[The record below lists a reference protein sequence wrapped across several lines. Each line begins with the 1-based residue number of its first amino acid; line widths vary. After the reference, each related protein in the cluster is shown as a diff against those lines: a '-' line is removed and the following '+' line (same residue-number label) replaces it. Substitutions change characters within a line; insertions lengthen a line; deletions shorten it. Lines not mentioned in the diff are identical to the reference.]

1 MRTNFIRILIYI
13 LSTMWLCTP
22 LAAAQSDD
30 DTPEEYTLREELKNA
45 GVFVFSSKIPES
57 PALALA
63 GLDASKVTRVSEV
76 RKFALSLPS
85 SFDGDTRQALA
96 LDLSPSEIFF
106 PEDENHRTLQGYA
119 SKGAGYRLLRRTKI
133 SFAVQGG
140 KQDEDQDKAIKSM
153 MAIGATTS
161 LLDSSDP
168 RYAIGS
174 PTGEART
181 ACISQMNP
189 IVSEYLNKSVYDQR
203 TTNIVREV
211 NSISLRLVALND
223 RLTSDQPPADISKEV
238 EDLVSRTARVRKS
251 METFKKV
258 RTAEKETEP
267 GIVVPAEL
275 NAAPA
280 TFDSG
285 NIESSLKGLFA
296 ELDEMQEITAS
307 SAYVMTDAPPKDLV
321 LAMKKCQ
328 AAIAH
333 SLEMGAGL
341 DVGAAMIWRGDPGGL
356 GDFDD
361 GAQALWL
368 SARKGVWKSCVRIKD
383 NNGNPTSNCD
393 PAAAPRYVIAGL
405 SARASFDE
413 TVSTGDDDLK
423 ESTADTW
430 QAWGGLEYFS
440 DKWRAA
446 ARYGYQDT
454 EFNEPL
460 AQSFSKSG
468 ELWQVDGDIR
478 LNETLWIGL
487 SFGKAAGTV
496 DALDGE
502 VFKLTLKFSEPK
514 KLNVFAR

>member
-1 MRTNFIRILIYI
+1 MSIKFIRTLIYI
-13 LSTMWLCTP
+13 ICTMWLTTLP
-22 LAAAQSDD
+22 ATAQSEAE
-30 DTPEEYTLREELKNA
+30 TPEEYTLREELKNA

-85 SFDGDTRQALA
+85 SFDSDTRQALA

-106 PEDENHRTLQGYA
+106 PEDENHRTLEGYVK
-119 SKGAGYRLLRRTKI
+119 KGAAYRLVRRTKL
-133 SFAVQGG
+133 SFVVQGG
-140 KQDEDQDKAIKSM
+140 KKDDDQDKAIKSM

-174 PTGEART
+174 PSGEART

-203 TTNIVREV
+203 ATNIVREV
-211 NSISLRLVALND
+211 NGISLRLVALND
-223 RLTSDQPPADISKEV
+223 RPTNGQPPADISKEV
-238 EDLVSRTARVRKS
+238 EDLVAQTIRARKS
-251 METFKKV
+251 METFRKV
-258 RTAEKETEP
+258 RAAEKETEP

-275 NAAPA
+275 KAAPT

-285 NIESSLKGLFA
+285 NIQGSLKGLFA
-296 ELDEMQEITAS
+296 ELEEMQEITAS

-321 LAMKKCQ
+321 LAMKNCQ

-356 GDFDD
+356 GDFED

-368 SARKGVWKSCVRIKD
+368 SARMGLWDSCAKAKD
-383 NNGNPTSNCD
+383 EAGNKVLDCD
-393 PAAAPRYVIAGL
+393 PAAAPRYIIAGL
-405 SARASFDE
+405 SGRASFDE

-430 QAWGGLEYFS
+430 QAWAGLEYFS

-454 EFNEPL
+454 DFNEPL

-478 LNETLWIGL
+478 LTETLWVGL
-487 SFGKAAGTV
+487 SYGKAAGTV